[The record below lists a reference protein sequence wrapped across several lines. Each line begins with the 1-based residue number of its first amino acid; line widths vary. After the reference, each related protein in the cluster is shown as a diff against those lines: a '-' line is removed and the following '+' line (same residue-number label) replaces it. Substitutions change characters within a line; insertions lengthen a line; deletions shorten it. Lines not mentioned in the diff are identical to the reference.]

1 MEAVNQVAAVL
12 SVLGLLTVVVWWLRR
27 RGVRPGF
34 TRRAPVRLI
43 ENLERVPLG
52 PQQTLHLV
60 RVGERVLLVACYPSG
75 CAVLERMHVRALVP
89 SGEAVQ

>member
-34 TRRAPVRLI
+34 TRRTRVRLI
-43 ENLERVPLG
+43 EDLERVPLG
-52 PQQTLHLV
+52 AQQTLHLV

-75 CAVLERMHVRALVP
+75 CAVLDRLELRALVT
-89 SGEAVQ
+89 SGETVQ